1 MLLQEDLHINVF
13 LYIYIFLG
21 RPASRR
27 GEPTSSF
34 VEGDPARGGLTRADS
49 LGQPRY

>member
-13 LYIYIFLG
+13 RYIFLG
-21 RPASRR
+21 RPTSRR
-27 GEPTSSF
+27 GEPTSSS

-49 LGQPRY
+49 LGQPRS